1 MSLSNVMGVLN
12 VSTVD
17 TAPKPVRVQQG
28 GVALNLTGYS
38 IECKIQTSPVTTRT
52 CAVVEADLGTMT
64 CSFGSLPAGTY
75 VAAFYLTNADG
86 LTMSDMFTLNVRS
99 GI

>member
-12 VSTVD
+12 VSAVD

-38 IECKIQTSPVTTRT
+38 VECKIQTSPVTTRT
-52 CAVVEADLGTMT
+52 CIVVDAALGTMT
-64 CSFGSLPAGTY
+64 CLFGSLPPGTY
-75 VAAFYLTNADG
+75 TAAFYLTNIEG
-86 LTMSDMFTLNVRS
+86 LTMSDLFTLNVRS